1 MSLTVTAYGMVFV
14 FMALI
19 MTKRMS
25 PLTALIL
32 IPIIFGV
39 AAGFAPDLGEMMVAG
54 ITKLAPTGV
63 MLMFAILYFAVMIDA
78 GLFEPFVKRLIALV
92 HGDPMKVVMGT
103 AALALLVSLD
113 GDGSTTYMITTAA
126 MLPLYRTLNM
136 RPLVLACVT
145 MLASGVMNILPWG
158 GPTARAASALTI
170 DVSTVFVPMIPPM
183 IVGVAWILYVSYRLG
198 MAERRRLSATGS
210 AAATATAA
218 ATVTAAA
225 AATATAAEAATATAA
240 ATARAVTATPTESA
254 TATPIESAT
263 APATPTATATPT
275 STAPAVPAPTA
286 GASLA
291 LMLQDELAN
300 PSFTPDVDH
309 RRPDRLVVN
318 TMLTTGLLVAL
329 VNGVL
334 PLPVLF
340 MVGFAIAV
348 LLNYPSIE
356 QQKALLTRHAGNVLA
371 VVGLI
376 FAAGVFTGILSG
388 TKMVD
393 AMADSVIRLVPASM
407 GPYLA
412 IVTGVLSIPF
422 TFLISNDAF
431 YFGVLPILAKAGEA
445 YGITAAEMAR
455 ASLIGQPVHLLSP
468 LVPSTFLL
476 VGLAGVDFDDHQR
489 FTLKWALVSAG
500 VLLLVGLLT
509 LVIPVVGRR

>member
-1 MSLTVTAYGMVFV
+1 MVIV
-14 FMALI
+14 FMTLI
-19 MTKRMS
+19 MTKRLS

-32 IPIIFGV
+32 VPIAFGL
-39 AAGFAPDLGEMMVAG
+39 AGGFAPRLGEMILVG

-78 GLFEPFVKRLIALV
+78 GLFEPFVQRLVRLV
-92 HGDPMKVVMGT
+92 HGDPMKVVVGT

-126 MLPLYRTLNM
+126 MLPLYRRLHM
-136 RPLVLACVT
+136 RPLILACVT
-145 MLASGVMNILPWG
+145 MLSSGVMNILPWG

-170 DVSTVFVPMIPPM
+170 DVGTVFVPMIPAM
-183 IVGVAWILYVSYRLG
+183 VIGVVWVLYVAYRLG
-198 MAERRRLSATGS
+198 MSERRRL
-210 AAATATAA
+210 AAPGADATAGTH
-218 ATVTAAA
+218 VLD
-225 AATATAAEAATATAA
+225 E
-240 ATARAVTATPTESA
+240 
-254 TATPIESAT
+254 
-263 APATPTATATPT
+263 
-275 STAPAVPAPTA
+275 
-286 GASLA
+286 
-291 LMLQDELAN
+291 ELAN
-300 PSFTPDVDH
+300 PDYQPDTDH
-309 RRPDRLVVN
+309 YRPDRLVVN
-318 TMLTTGLLVAL
+318 ALLTAVLLTAL
-329 VNGVL
+329 IAAVL

-340 MVGFAIAV
+340 MLGFAIAV
-348 LLNYPSIE
+348 LLNYPTID
-356 QQKALLTRHAGNVLA
+356 QQKALLSRHAGNVLA

-393 AMADSVIRLVPASM
+393 AMADSVIRLVPTAF

-489 FTLKWALVSAG
+489 YTLKWALVSAL
-500 VLLLVGLLT
+500 VLLTVGLVT
-509 LVIPVVGRR
+509 TVIPVVGRVRS